1 MTTVK
6 NIIRHIRGIRKKK
19 RVPETPEEI
28 ARIQELALISREKVY
43 TDDKI
48 RVRDKNL
55 DKAKAARAKALL
67 EASIAMEA
75 ERVRQEQIQKNRIRS
90 LRKARRKL
98 RKIRGV

>member
-55 DKAKAARAKALL
+55 DKAKAARAKA
-67 EASIAMEA
+67 
-75 ERVRQEQIQKNRIRS
+75 
-90 LRKARRKL
+90 
-98 RKIRGV
+98 